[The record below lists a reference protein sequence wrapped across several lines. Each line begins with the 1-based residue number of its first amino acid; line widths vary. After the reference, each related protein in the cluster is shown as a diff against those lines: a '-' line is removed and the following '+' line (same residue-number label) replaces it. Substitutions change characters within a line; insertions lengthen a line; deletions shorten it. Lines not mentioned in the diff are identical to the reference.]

1 VQERHAYKPAHGV
14 RGLEGLILPSGTA
27 ELLSKALGSMV
38 LVKLKGGREV
48 RGVLMSFDQHL
59 NLVLDNAE
67 EMKESKVRR
76 LGLII
81 VRGDNVVLISP
92 VT

>member
-1 VQERHAYKPAHGV
+1 VSV
-14 RGLEGLILPSGTA
+14 GTV
-27 ELLSKALGSMV
+27 ELLQKSLGTMV

-48 RGVLMSFDQHL
+48 RGILKSFDQHL

-67 EMKESKVRR
+67 ELKESKNRK

-92 VT
+92 AMIT

>member
-1 VQERHAYKPAHGV
+1 M
-14 RGLEGLILPSGTA
+14 PSGTN
-27 ELLSKALGSMV
+27 ELLQKSLGSMV

-48 RGVLMSFDQHL
+48 RGVLRSFDQHL
-59 NLVLDNAE
+59 NLVLDDAE
-67 EMKESKVRR
+67 ELRESKTRK